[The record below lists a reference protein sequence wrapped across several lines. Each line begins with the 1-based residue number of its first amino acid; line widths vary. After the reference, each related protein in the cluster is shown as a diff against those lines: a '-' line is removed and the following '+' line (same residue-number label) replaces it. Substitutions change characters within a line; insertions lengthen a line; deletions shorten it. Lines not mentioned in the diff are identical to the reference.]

1 MVLFIYG
8 QVNSFVLV
16 ALKPPPKKQI
26 DHLVETFDLDDSG
39 ASCVLRLASC
49 VLRLAPCAVRR
60 APCAVRRAPCAAI
73 SFSLSRVRSSNC
85 VQPQPF
91 SPSRAWNHTPDNL
104 DLLEFKVL
112 THRLLVR
119 R

>member
-60 APCAVRRAPCAAI
+60 APCAVRRAPCAVRCHLLFVVTCTFVKLR
-73 SFSLSRVRSSNC
+73 STSTFLTLSRVEPHPR
-85 VQPQPF
+85 
-91 SPSRAWNHTPDNL
+91 
-104 DLLEFKVL
+104 
-112 THRLLVR
+112 
-119 R
+119 